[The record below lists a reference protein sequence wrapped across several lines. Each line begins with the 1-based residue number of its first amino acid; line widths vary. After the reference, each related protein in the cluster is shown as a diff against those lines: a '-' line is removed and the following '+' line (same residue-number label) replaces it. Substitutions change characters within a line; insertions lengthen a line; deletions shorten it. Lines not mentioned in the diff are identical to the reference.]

1 MNKIIKKPFML
12 KSLSGESKMPRIRLE
27 EQSVYEF
34 EYEITIGTRD
44 LNYAGHLGND
54 ALVSLIQEA
63 RVSLF
68 QELGYKEL
76 DLGDGKTGIII
87 GDLVIN
93 FKAEG
98 FMFDE
103 LVIQSQ
109 IREVT
114 EKSMRLFHR
123 VVKKNDRTLLALV
136 ETGLIVYDYDNR
148 KITSF
153 PDKFLKRLEKIQ

>member
-1 MNKIIKKPFML
+1 MN
-12 KSLSGESKMPRIRLE
+12 
-27 EQSVYEF
+27 
-34 EYEITIGTRD
+34 D

-68 QELGYKEL
+68 HELGYKEL

-109 IREVT
+109 IGEVT

-123 VVKKNDRTLLALV
+123 MVKKDDNTLLALV
-136 ETGLIVYDYDNR
+136 ESGLIAYDYDNR

-153 PDKFLKRLEKIQ
+153 PSRFIKTLEKI